1 MLKYIFARAAKHSAV
16 CRATHRSQSEFW
28 ACCATVFLFFNPRS
42 LVSLFSCSV
51 GSNCFQPH
59 GLQHGRLLCPPLS
72 PGVCSNLCS
81 LSRWHYL
88 AISSSVTSFSFC
100 LQSFLAS
107 GSFPV
112 SWLFASG
119 GQSIGASASASI
131 LLMNIQG
138 RFALGL
144 VDLLAVPGLLRAF
157 SSTTI
162 LNSSTL
168 SLLYGPTLT
177 SVRDY

>member
-16 CRATHRSQSEFW
+16 CRATHRRQSEFW

-72 PGVCSNLCS
+72 PGVCSILCS

-119 GQSIGASASASI
+119 GQVFLGDPTSPSLF
-131 LLMNIQG
+131 LLKGMSQFEAMKEEG
-138 RFALGL
+138 SSWLEAALT
-144 VDLLAVPGLLRAF
+144 LLNF
-157 SSTTI
+157 Q
-162 LNSSTL
+162 
-168 SLLYGPTLT
+168 
-177 SVRDY
+177 